1 MTDRADIEHID
12 WPPTLE
18 PHFDL
23 EGELGRLEH
32 ADDKLSARRELLG
45 TARTAL
51 DEAFTAGVLADDLV
65 HGLAAILDR
74 LLRTCWRD
82 ATLHDNADLALVAV
96 GGYGRGEL
104 LPGSDIDLLLLAAET
119 PNEAQGEQVA
129 EFIRELW
136 DMGLHVGHSV
146 RTLSECESEA
156 AQDITI
162 VTNLMEA
169 RLLAGSADTYTEL
182 QTRTGP
188 ERIWPSRQFF
198 AAKLEEQ
205 AKRHHKFG
213 DTAYSL
219 EPNVKDG
226 PGGLRD
232 IQMIGWVSK
241 RHLHARRMSELVH
254 HGFLTHDEYGELK
267 EGQSY
272 LWRVRFALHSLT
284 GRSEERLLFDQQ
296 RALANLFGYHDESSN
311 LAVEQF
317 MQTYYRTVMRLE
329 RLNEML
335 LQHYKEAI
343 LYADAV
349 AEPAPLNS
357 RFQVRRG
364 FIEARH
370 PDVFKEYPP
379 ALLELFLLSAQHPE
393 IEGVRAS
400 TIRLLRQH
408 RHLIDDDFRHDLL
421 CRNLFMQILRQPQ
434 GITEQLRRMNR
445 YGILAAYLPA
455 FALIVGRMQY
465 DLFHVYTVDQHTL
478 VVLRNVRRFSVPELR
493 EELPECSRI
502 FDEIAAPEVLYL
514 AALFHDIAKGRG
526 GDHSELGAQD
536 AEDFCRLHGLPEAS
550 VSLVSWLVRNHLLMS
565 MTAQRKDISDLE
577 IVREFARQV
586 GTQQYLE
593 HLYLLTIADIRATN
607 PTLWNS
613 WRQSLL
619 SELYE
624 ATVRVL
630 QQGIETSQSGHEL
643 TAQVQTEALKL
654 IRAQRLPQRDTVQL
668 WEELSE
674 DYFLRH
680 SADEV
685 AWHTKAILQHGVDSG
700 PVVRI
705 RPHTERGGSEIF
717 VFTEDSPQLFAHVT
731 NTLDRLGLDIVDAR
745 ITSARHG
752 MVLDTFMVLEDN
764 GEALQD
770 GFRLD
775 EIEDSLKASLDNL
788 DTPLPR
794 IKRRLP
800 QRLRHFQVPTRINFS
815 HNESQHWSAIQLTT
829 GDRPGLLSA
838 VGQALAD
845 SHLRLHNAKITTIGE
860 QADDIFYVT
869 EDSGQPLTDAQRQAE
884 VHRAIMQALDENIP
898 ASASAG

>member
-1 MTDRADIEHID
+1 MTDRADIEHIE
-12 WPPTLE
+12 WPATLE
-18 PHFDL
+18 SHFNL
-23 EGELGRLEH
+23 EAEIGVLAQ
-32 ADDKLSARRELLG
+32 ADDKLAAGRDLLDAA
-45 TARTAL
+45 TAAL
-51 DEAFTAGVLADDLV
+51 GEAFTAGVLADDLV
-65 HGLAAILDR
+65 HGRAAVLDR
-74 LLRTCWRD
+74 LLHACWRD
-82 ATLHDNADLALVAV
+82 AGLNIDSELALVAV

-104 LPGSDIDLLLLAAET
+104 LPGSDIDLLLLAAAPPDESR
-119 PNEAQGEQVA
+119 GDRIS
-129 EFIRELW
+129 EFVRRLW
-136 DMGLHVGHSV
+136 DMGLQVGHSV
-146 RTLSECESEA
+146 RTLAECETEA
-156 AQDITI
+156 AQDVTI

-169 RLLAGSADTYTEL
+169 RLLAGSADIYAEL
-182 QTRTGP
+182 QTCTGP

-232 IQMIGWVSK
+232 IQMIGWVTK

-272 LWRVRFALHSLT
+272 LWRVRFGLHTLT
-284 GRSEERLLFDQQ
+284 GRSEDRLLFDQQ
-296 RALANLFGYHDESSN
+296 RALANLFGYHDESAN

-349 AEPAPLNS
+349 ADPEPLNN

-370 PDVFKEYPP
+370 TDVFKEYPP

-421 CRNLFMQILRQPQ
+421 CRNLFMQILRQSQ
-434 GITEQLRRMNR
+434 GVTEQLRRMNR

-465 DLFHVYTVDQHTL
+465 DLFHVYTVDEHTL
-478 VVLRNVRRFSVPELR
+478 MVLRNVRRFSVPELR
-493 EELPECSRI
+493 DELPACSQI
-502 FDEIAAPEVLYL
+502 FSEIAAPEVLYL

-526 GDHSELGAQD
+526 GDHSELGAKD

-550 VSLVSWLVRNHLLMS
+550 VTLVSWLVRNHLLMS
-565 MTAQRKDISDLE
+565 MTAQRKDISDPE

-586 GTQQYLE
+586 GTRRYLD

-607 PTLWNS
+607 PSLWNS

-624 ATVRVL
+624 ATSRVL

-643 TAQVQTEALKL
+643 IAQVQTEALKL
-654 IRAQRLPQRDTVQL
+654 IRAQRLSQRDAVQL
-668 WEELSE
+668 WEGLSE

-685 AWHTKAILQHGVDSG
+685 TWHTKAILQHGTASG

-717 VFTEDSPQLFAHVT
+717 IFAGDSPQVFAHVT
-731 NTLDRLGLDIVDAR
+731 STLDRLGLDIVDAR

-764 GEALQD
+764 GEALHD
-770 GFRLD
+770 GFRLE
-775 EIEDSLKASLDNL
+775 EIVDALQIALAQL
-788 DTPLPR
+788 DTTPAR
-794 IKRRLP
+794 VKRRLP
-800 QRLRHFQVPTRINFS
+800 QRLRHFQVPTCINFS
-815 HNESQHWSAIQLTT
+815 HSESQHWSAIQLTT

-838 VGQALAD
+838 VGQALAA

-869 EDSGQPLTDAQRQAE
+869 EEDGQPLTDAQRQAE
-884 VHRAIMQALDENIP
+884 VHRAIMHALDENMP
-898 ASASAG
+898 TASAG

>member
-1 MTDRADIEHID
+1 MPDRDDFEHIA
-12 WPPTLE
+12 WPASLE
-18 PHFDL
+18 THFELASEL
-23 EGELGRLEH
+23 ERLSQ
-32 ADDKLSARRELLG
+32 ADDKLAAGRNLIDAATEALG
-45 TARTAL
+45 N
-51 DEAFTAGVLADDLV
+51 AFTAGVLADDLV
-65 HGLAAILDR
+65 HGRAAVIDR
-74 LLRTCWRD
+74 LLRACW
-82 ATLHDNADLALVAV
+82 HDVGLDIDRNLALIAV

-104 LPGSDIDLLLLAAET
+104 LPGSDIDLLLLAAAA
-119 PNEAQGEQVA
+119 PDAGRGEQIS
-129 EFIRELW
+129 EFIRRLW
-136 DMGLHVGHSV
+136 DMGLHVGHSM
-146 RTLSECESEA
+146 RTLTECEAEA
-156 AQDITI
+156 AHDITI
-162 VTNLMEA
+162 VTTLMEA
-169 RLLAGSADTYTEL
+169 RLLAGSEGIYAEL

-188 ERIWPSRQFF
+188 DRIWPSRQFF

-232 IQMIGWVSK
+232 IQMIGWVTK

-272 LWRVRFALHSLT
+272 LWRVRFALHTLT

-296 RALANLFGYHDESSN
+296 RALANLFGYHDESAN

-317 MQTYYRTVMRLE
+317 MQTYYRAVMRLE

-343 LYADAV
+343 LYADVV
-349 AEPAPLNS
+349 AAPEPLNS

-370 PDVFKEYPP
+370 SDVFKEYPP

-408 RHLIDDDFRHDLL
+408 LHLIDDDFRHDLL
-421 CRNLFMQILRQPQ
+421 CRNLFMQILRQSQ
-434 GITEQLRRMNR
+434 GVTEQMRRMNR
-445 YGILAAYLPA
+445 YGVLAAYLPA
-455 FALIVGRMQY
+455 FAMIVGRMQY
-465 DLFHVYTVDQHTL
+465 DLFHVYTVDEHTL
-478 VVLRNVRRFSVPELR
+478 MVLRNLRRFSVPELR
-493 EELPECSRI
+493 DELPACSQI
-502 FDEIAAPEVLYL
+502 FDALSAPEVLYL

-526 GDHSELGAQD
+526 GDHSELGATD
-536 AEDFCRLHGLPEAS
+536 AEDFCRLHGLPEPS
-550 VSLVSWLVRNHLLMS
+550 VALVSWLVRNHLLMS
-565 MTAQRKDISDLE
+565 MTAQRKDISDPE

-586 GTQQYLE
+586 GTHQYLD

-607 PTLWNS
+607 PSLWNS

-619 SELYE
+619 SELYDT
-624 ATVRVL
+624 TVRVL

-654 IRAQRLPQRDTVQL
+654 IRAQRLSQRDALQL
-668 WEELSE
+668 WEGLSE

-685 AWHTKAILQHGVDSG
+685 AWHTRAILQHGTESG

-717 VFTEDSPQLFAHVT
+717 LFTEDSPQLFAHVT
-731 NTLDRLGLDIVDAR
+731 GTLDRLGLDIVDAR

-764 GEALQD
+764 GETVHD
-770 GFRLD
+770 DFRLE
-775 EIEDSLKASLDNL
+775 EIVDSVQEALAQPDMPPA
-788 DTPLPR
+788 TV
-794 IKRRLP
+794 KRRLS
-800 QRLRHFQVPTRINFS
+800 QRLRHFQVPTCINFS

-838 VGQALAD
+838 VGQALTA

-869 EDSGQPLTDAQRQAE
+869 EDDGEPLTDAMRQAE

-898 ASASAG
+898 TASTG